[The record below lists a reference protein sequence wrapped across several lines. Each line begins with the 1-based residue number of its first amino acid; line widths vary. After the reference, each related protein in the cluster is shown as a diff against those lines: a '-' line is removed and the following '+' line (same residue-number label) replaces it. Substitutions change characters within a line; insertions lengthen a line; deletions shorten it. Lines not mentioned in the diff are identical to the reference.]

1 MSKINLSLSLTNPPR
16 RLPIEIE
23 KDATANQLFEVAS
36 LATSKNIFF
45 SFPILLTYVCIYLS
59 LNGILI
65 LYIHLLLNMV
75 RYPAGKHEVDLSW

>member
-45 SFPILLTYVCIYLS
+45 HSQYF
-59 LNGILI
+59 
-65 LYIHLLLNMV
+65 
-75 RYPAGKHEVDLSW
+75 